1 MGRHNDKYSIVVLCF
16 PASMSHVHAIHAGN
30 QQRLTRGPSR
40 GSGRVKEVVIWN
52 LDEFG
57 TGVILEDEIVQ
68 DTES

>member
-1 MGRHNDKYSIVVLCF
+1 
-16 PASMSHVHAIHAGN
+16 MSHVYAIHAGN